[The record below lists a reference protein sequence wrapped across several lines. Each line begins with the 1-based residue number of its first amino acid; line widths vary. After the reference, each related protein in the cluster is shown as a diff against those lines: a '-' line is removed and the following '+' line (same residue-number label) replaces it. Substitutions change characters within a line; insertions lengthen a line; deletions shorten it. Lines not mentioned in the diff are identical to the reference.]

1 MWLAK
6 IKAKNFRD
14 TSEEFKQQ
22 AAGFHGRMEK
32 VYLFPTRQF
41 IATCVII
48 LKKNKVFS
56 FKTQTFP
63 HIYFK

>member
-32 VYLFPTRQF
+32 VYFLQDSSLQP
-41 IATCVII
+41 V
-48 LKKNKVFS
+48 
-56 FKTQTFP
+56 
-63 HIYFK
+63 